1 MEEEEYS
8 ELDKAIA
15 LYIEVKTPREIAV
28 IVGTTPDRVIAR
40 AEEMKDEVD
49 ALSIEAQIYF
59 LVRRLNKIAADAQD
73 KAEKT
78 AGAKDAAGLY
88 SAAVQAI
95 SNSLKQLNL
104 LKKENESAIAEL
116 NQKRIREI
124 LRLFDAVVWSGVKD
138 ISKKHGLNED
148 ELLDVFQGKI
158 KDSAAAVD
166 GGTAPQV

>member
-104 LKKENESAIAEL
+104 LKKENDTAKVEL
-116 NQKRIREI
+116 NRLREREL
-124 LRLFDAVVWSGVKD
+124 LRLFDVVVNMGSEVAALRYNIDKQ
-138 ISKKHGLNED
+138 
-148 ELLDVFQGKI
+148 ELLEVFKSQLKP
-158 KDSAAAVD
+158 AVHEVE
-166 GGTAPQV
+166 A